1 MVTTTKSPGR
11 SGTQWEASGP
21 AIQRVRAVRE
31 SLAAAKEQK
40 RSPWAT
46 LPENPRFRWYFI
58 GSVFSDF
65 GTWVQNTAQV
75 LLAYHLTHS
84 VLTVALVTCAQFSSP
99 LVLGPWSGVM
109 ADRFGGRKTLI
120 WTQIVSAAIA
130 GLLAA
135 LQFTADE

>member
-1 MVTTTKSPGR
+1 MTRQVMLPQRSRHMSTTTKSPCR
-11 SGTQWEASGP
+11 RTTQWESSASP
-21 AIQRVRAVRE
+21 VRRARAVRE
-31 SLAAAKEQK
+31 SLAPGKERK
-40 RSPWAT
+40 RSPWAV

-84 VLTVALVTCAQFSSP
+84 VLTVAFVTCAQFSSP

-109 ADRFGGRKTLI
+109 ADRLG
-120 WTQIVSAAIA
+120 
-130 GLLAA
+130 
-135 LQFTADE
+135 